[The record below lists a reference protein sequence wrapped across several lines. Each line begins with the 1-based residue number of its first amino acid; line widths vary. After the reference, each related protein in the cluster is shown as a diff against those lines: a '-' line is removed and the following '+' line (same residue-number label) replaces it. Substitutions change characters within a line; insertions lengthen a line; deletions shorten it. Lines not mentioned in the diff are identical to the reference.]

1 MATNIVCY
9 YNLAPKQGIT
19 IVLPVVINKIGK
31 KKLKKKKLNKSSR
44 LSQTNQ
50 NKTTTTNKTTLTIK
64 KPSQINKKQP
74 HMYYLVIFCSVSAQG
89 LKTGKNTGREHKNCF
104 PSSAKAAKL

>member
-1 MATNIVCY
+1 MKNKMATNIVCY

-31 KKLKKKKLNKSSR
+31 EKKKKEEKQLNKSSR

-64 KPSQINKKQP
+64 KQ
-74 HMYYLVIFCSVSAQG
+74 
-89 LKTGKNTGREHKNCF
+89 
-104 PSSAKAAKL
+104 AK